1 MTINT
6 VLGPINAD
14 DLGVTLVHEHVVTAS
29 AGIWQTYP
37 QLLGNLDQLTEAAIA
52 ALVEARDGGV
62 RTIVDLT
69 TMDLGRNV
77 RLLAEVSRR
86 SGVNIVAATG
96 CWRDIPRAIY
106 LRSPDAVAELFVRE
120 LEEGIEDTGIK
131 AGIIKVA
138 SDQEGVTPEAEVVLR
153 AAARAAKRTG
163 CPISTHSYAPGR
175 VGDRQLEILADEGMD
190 LGRVCIGHS
199 NDTDDLGYL
208 LGLARR
214 GAYVGLDRYP
224 GRYVGSPPLGPD
236 WEGRTAV
243 AARLVE
249 AGAGDQILL
258 SHDWAVLL
266 GHRTSDL
273 TVTRQSNP
281 DGYLFI
287 SRRVLPRLR
296 ELGLTDAQLDAIMVE
311 SPRRFLTGGA

>member
-1 MTINT
+1 MTVNS
-6 VLGPINAD
+6 VLGPISAD

-37 QLLGNLDQLTEAAIA
+37 QLLGDVGRLTEVAVA
-52 ALVEARDGGV
+52 ALVEAREAGI

-69 TMDLGRNV
+69 TLDLGRNV
-77 RLLAEVSRR
+77 RLLADVSRR
-86 SGVNIVAATG
+86 SGVTIVAATG
-96 CWRDIPRAIY
+96 CWRDIPRALY
-106 LRSPDAVAELFVRE
+106 LRSPDVVADLFVRE
-120 LEEGIEDTGIK
+120 LEDGIEGTGIK

-153 AAARAAKRTG
+153 AAARAARRTG
-163 CPISTHSYAPGR
+163 CPISTHSFAPGR

-208 LGLARR
+208 LGIARR

-224 GRYVGSPPLGPD
+224 GRNVGSPPLGPD

-249 AGAGDQILL
+249 AGVGDRVLL

-273 TVTRQSNP
+273 GLARQSNP
-281 DGYLFI
+281 DGYAFI
-287 SRRVLPRLR
+287 ARRVVPRLR
-296 ELGLTDAQLDAIMVE
+296 ELGVTDAQLDAILVA
-311 SPRRFLTGGA
+311 SPRRLLAGEG